1 MTSTKVDLKKFN
13 GKNDF
18 NMWKVKMEAVLI
30 THGLGDALLPVTK
43 KEGKD
48 ISTSKTP
55 EQMAEID
62 RKAKGT
68 IILSL
73 ADSVIREVVK
83 GPTVADL

>member
-1 MTSTKVDLKKFN
+1 MASTKIDLEKFN

-30 THGLGDALLPVTK
+30 TQGFGDALLLVSK
-43 KEGKD
+43 KEGKY

-62 RKAKGT
+62 KKAK
-68 IILSL
+68 
-73 ADSVIREVVK
+73 
-83 GPTVADL
+83 